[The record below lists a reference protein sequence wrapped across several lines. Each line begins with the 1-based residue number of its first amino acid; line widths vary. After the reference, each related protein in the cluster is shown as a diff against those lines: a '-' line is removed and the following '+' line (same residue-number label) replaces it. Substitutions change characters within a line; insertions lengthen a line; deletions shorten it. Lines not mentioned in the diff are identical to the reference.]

1 MHDQLQFIDCLTDL
15 VQRRETGLLIV
26 DEQFGVVAI
35 AQYAVHLGQLLALPE
50 SVIKVV
56 LLVNAASREQGV
68 WIPKWSCSSLALEIL
83 VGAEHLLV
91 LPALAIVALALT
103 RVLGLATLDVSEFLI
118 GFFGRFC
125 FLFVLIWFGFL
136 DGQGSPI

>member
-35 AQYAVHLGQLLALPE
+35 AQDAVHLGQLLALPE

-68 WIPKWSCSSLALEIL
+68 CIPKWSCSSLALEIL

-118 GFFGRFC
+118 GFFGRIC